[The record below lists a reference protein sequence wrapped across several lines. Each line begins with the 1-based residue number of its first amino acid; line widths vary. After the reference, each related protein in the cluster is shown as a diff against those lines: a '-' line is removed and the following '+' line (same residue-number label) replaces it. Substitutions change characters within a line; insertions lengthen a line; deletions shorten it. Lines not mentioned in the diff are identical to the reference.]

1 MKQQNMKF
9 EKEKLKKI
17 SLDYL
22 LYLPE
27 NYESKSEW
35 PLILF
40 LHGAGEVGDDIEIVK
55 SQGLPKKL
63 ESTDEIPFVVVSP
76 QCPRNNNWGML
87 FDVLYELLQ
96 SIKKKYKIIEKKV
109 YLTGLSMGG
118 YGTWALSLR
127 YPDEFAALVPIC
139 GGVQNKNDVEKLKNI
154 PIWTFHGAKD
164 RDVPIEISQSLVD
177 VLKAYGGNIQF
188 TIYPELGHDSWTK
201 TYNNPDLY
209 DWLLKQERK

>member
-9 EKEKLKKI
+9 ENEILKKI

-40 LHGAGEVGDDIEIVK
+40 LHGAGEVGDDIEIIK

-76 QCPRNNNWGML
+76 QCPRNANWGMF

-96 SIKKKYKIIEKKV
+96 SIKKKYKINEKKV

-164 RDVPIEISQSLVD
+164 GDVPLEISQGLVD
-177 VLKAYGGNIQF
+177 VLKACGGDIQF